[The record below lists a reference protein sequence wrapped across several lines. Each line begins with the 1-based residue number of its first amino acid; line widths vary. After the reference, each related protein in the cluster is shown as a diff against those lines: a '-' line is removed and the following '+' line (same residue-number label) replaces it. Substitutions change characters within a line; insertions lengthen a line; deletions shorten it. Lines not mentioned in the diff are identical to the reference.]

1 MWSVNWSV
9 GRRAV
14 TRVTLTHDV
23 MLWRAASR
31 CVRCVRLAPVASR
44 PIGALRQQR
53 THLSSAPLDE
63 RWLRLE
69 EEKLAVRREKLAAQR
84 ELRERKVARQAEA
97 QAFQL
102 SLLRADGTQECW
114 PRMTLRRDEWA
125 SFQRHTARG
134 PLFVMSNTGQ
144 PEQVINGFDGLVEGQ
159 AYVATPEQTLASRL
173 SHMERSFRNRVSA
186 DEEAIC
192 EQLLAMMS
200 PCIDG
205 LAKAPEARRLYKW
218 RDSAQLERFAMLV
231 RRGCAA
237 SLEERAELKTLKTL
251 FDDADR
257 VRRITA
263 MEFDAVLLN
272 SHAAVVCEA
281 KSSVTSDQ
289 LTKFDDKVNRIMVR
303 ATKDAVYRVY
313 QGMSVLPVLL
323 ANHFV
328 ESEAELH
335 RMACELGILLIS
347 RNGIEYGPR
356 LACDGESDCELYCS
370 LLRPPIA

>member
-1 MWSVNWSV
+1 M
-9 GRRAV
+9 
-14 TRVTLTHDV
+14 TLTHDV

-84 ELRERKVARQAEA
+84 EEAAAQRKLEEEKLAAQRKLEEEKLAAQRELSERKVARQAEA
-97 QAFQL
+97 KAFQL

-231 RRGCAA
+231 
-237 SLEERAELKTLKTL
+237 
-251 FDDADR
+251 
-257 VRRITA
+257 
-263 MEFDAVLLN
+263 
-272 SHAAVVCEA
+272 
-281 KSSVTSDQ
+281 
-289 LTKFDDKVNRIMVR
+289 
-303 ATKDAVYRVY
+303 
-313 QGMSVLPVLL
+313 
-323 ANHFV
+323 
-328 ESEAELH
+328 
-335 RMACELGILLIS
+335 
-347 RNGIEYGPR
+347 
-356 LACDGESDCELYCS
+356 
-370 LLRPPIA
+370 

>member
-1 MWSVNWSV
+1 M
-9 GRRAV
+9 
-14 TRVTLTHDV
+14 
-23 MLWRAASR
+23 
-31 CVRCVRLAPVASR
+31 
-44 PIGALRQQR
+44 
-53 THLSSAPLDE
+53 
-63 RWLRLE
+63 
-69 EEKLAVRREKLAAQR
+69 RREKLAAQR
-84 ELRERKVARQAEA
+84 EEAAAQRKLEEEKLAAQREEAAAQRKLEEEKLEEAAAQRELSERKAARQAEA
-97 QAFQL
+97 KAFQL

-144 PEQVINGFDGLVEGQ
+144 PEHVINGFDGLVEGQ

-370 LLRPPIA
+370 LLRPPLA